1 MFSEVGLADLER
13 QGSQFSGFLAAAA
26 ASEYRTEIVNVLQKA
41 SRLAR
46 QKPTQELAKTAI
58 LVTATGWLR
67 RQDRIPATC
76 ILLVDAA
83 YNLVISATSCVEAST
98 DTPTYDGDCILT
110 LLHHGHQDTES
121 LAALAVYLFSN
132 IRSQSGRAHL
142 QEADGGARIFRDVDR
157 SPSLVAVA
165 LVVGRDLANV
175 DHKILEPTIKH
186 YGGYDPWLAIMG
198 ALDAADDQ
206 EDGDVSTVMRT
217 FEARSAAIGIWTS
230 MAQADLSTNA
240 IRLRQ
245 LLNNIDGRRGII
257 TIVGEWVQ
265 SATAFMAPLPR
276 GETPM
281 LQDFVNEANAFV
293 QAAHKFAK
301 RFNPRPATTK
311 AFSHTVEKFSSP
323 GGSVK
328 KLRLLPPSS
337 YAQASGSKAGSSSG
351 KASSSTASSPKR
363 QLSKAAMRPS
373 TLEDLQVF
381 CHGESTLML
390 TALIQN
396 ASLVARHRCGFWP
409 GYSDVSLS

>member
-1 MFSEVGLADLER
+1 
-13 QGSQFSGFLAAAA
+13 
-26 ASEYRTEIVNVLQKA
+26 
-41 SRLAR
+41 
-46 QKPTQELAKTAI
+46 
-58 LVTATGWLR
+58 
-67 RQDRIPATC
+67 
-76 ILLVDAA
+76 
-83 YNLVISATSCVEAST
+83 
-98 DTPTYDGDCILT
+98 PTYDGDCILT

-121 LAALAVYLFSN
+121 LAVYLFSN

-206 EDGDVSTVMRT
+206 EDGDVPTVMRT

-230 MAQADLSTNA
+230 LAQADLLTNA

-245 LLNNIDGRRGII
+245 LFNNIDGRRGII

-328 KLRLLPPSS
+328 KLRLLPPRHTRKHPEATPGRPAERRPAARLALPSDN
-337 YAQASGSKAGSSSG
+337 Y
-351 KASSSTASSPKR
+351 PK
-363 QLSKAAMRPS
+363 
-373 TLEDLQVF
+373 LQCDPAPWKTCRLFVMANQ
-381 CHGESTLML
+381 H
-390 TALIQN
+390 
-396 ASLVARHRCGFWP
+396 
-409 GYSDVSLS
+409 

>member
-1 MFSEVGLADLER
+1 
-13 QGSQFSGFLAAAA
+13 
-26 ASEYRTEIVNVLQKA
+26 
-41 SRLAR
+41 
-46 QKPTQELAKTAI
+46 
-58 LVTATGWLR
+58 
-67 RQDRIPATC
+67 
-76 ILLVDAA
+76 
-83 YNLVISATSCVEAST
+83 
-98 DTPTYDGDCILT
+98 
-110 LLHHGHQDTES
+110 
-121 LAALAVYLFSN
+121 
-132 IRSQSGRAHL
+132 
-142 QEADGGARIFRDVDR
+142 
-157 SPSLVAVA
+157 
-165 LVVGRDLANV
+165 
-175 DHKILEPTIKH
+175 EPTIKH

-245 LLNNIDGRRGII
+245 LFNNIDGRRGII

-373 TLEDLQVF
+373 TLEDLQAF